1 MSKRTLLKT
10 AVHVVLVVVLAMTV
24 GGCAKKRLKKAFNYY
39 ELGTTAF
46 RSGDYISALGFM
58 EKAEE
63 LSPKD
68 PDVLAMKAMAIFARG
83 DFDATG
89 RFTAQAESLFLRA
102 IDLYKNFEP
111 PVDMDFGRLSMS
123 EARVNLSAV
132 YLNMGRPDDA
142 IREASLA
149 VQDPLFRAP
158 HQAHLNIGMAYF
170 QKQMPMKAIDH
181 LELAVQQNRRFA
193 GGHKALAEVYLS
205 MKKYPLAVKNL
216 RLAIDIFPK
225 YAEAYYLLG
234 VAYQKQNQYQAAA
247 SVFKKC
253 HEVEPKGAYGDKC
266 KQFTR

>member
-1 MSKRTLLKT
+1 MSKKSLWRL
-10 AVHVVLVVVLAMTV
+10 AIHGVLVVLLVLS
-24 GGCAKKRLKKAFNYY
+24 GGACAKKRLKKAFNFY
-39 ELGTTAF
+39 ELGTNAF
-46 RSGDYISALGFM
+46 RSGDYISALSFLD
-58 EKAEE
+58 KAEA
-63 LSPKD
+63 LSPRD
-68 PDVLAMKAMAIFARG
+68 PDILQMKGMAIFARG

-89 RFTAQAESLFLRA
+89 RFTAQAEALFLRA
-102 IDLYKNFEP
+102 IDLYKGYEP
-111 PVDMDFGRLSMS
+111 PAEMDFGRLSMS

-149 VQDPLFRAP
+149 VQDPLFRSP

-193 GGHKALAEVYLS
+193 GGHKALAEVYMS
-205 MKKYPLAVKNL
+205 MKKYPMAVKNL

-234 VAYQKQNQYQAAA
+234 VAYQKQNQFQAAA

-253 HEVEPKGAYGDKC
+253 KEVEPKGAYGDKC
-266 KQFTR
+266 GQFTR